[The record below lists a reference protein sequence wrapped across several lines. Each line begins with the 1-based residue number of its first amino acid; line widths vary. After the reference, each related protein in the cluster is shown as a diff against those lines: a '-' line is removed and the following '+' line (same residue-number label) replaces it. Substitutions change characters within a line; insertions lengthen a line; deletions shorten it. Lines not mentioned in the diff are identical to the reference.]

1 LNKSPVGPLNEGGT
15 RRQKRPNYEQKKIQ
29 IPSLGSPPGAR
40 IAMKYKVSK
49 GLSLVLPAGALGAS
63 LLLSTSS
70 AQATDAPDR
79 SKDVDARPGV
89 AARLEAIRA
98 GVAEMATPATEGTA
112 EPEAVEG
119 AGAAPTWWG
128 NGGWG
133 RWHPG
138 WGNGGWRFGWHNG
151 GGWGN
156 GGWPN
161 GWHNWGN
168 GWNNWGN
175 GWHNYW
181 HNG

>member
-1 LNKSPVGPLNEGGT
+1 MYAGENAALGYNNQGPHLSTKYPVS
-15 RRQKRPNYEQKKIQ
+15 R
-29 IPSLGSPPGAR
+29 
-40 IAMKYKVSK
+40 

-63 LLLSTSS
+63 LLLSLSS
-70 AQATDAPDR
+70 AQAASSSAPAEPN
-79 SKDVDARPGV
+79 SNQFGV
-89 AARLEAIRA
+89 AARLQAIRA
-98 GVAEMATPATEGTA
+98 GVSQVTT
-112 EPEAVEG
+112 
-119 AGAAPTWWG
+119 AGAAGSAQIEPGEDADRLAATWWG

-133 RWHPG
+133 RWHAG

-151 GGWGN
+151 GWGN
-156 GGWPN
+156 GWPN